1 MSRIARWKCHDTDRL
16 LALEIFL
23 QYHLYAVVFAHGNC
37 RIYWNSILPVSVYAC
52 VSKDAYSSCC
62 GDNTF
67 CNPILPLFVSNFD
80 FLSEILGVFPDR
92 LLQINE
98 IINTFDLYHIGGK
111 IVGSI
116 PIMLVVYPILS
127 ILMVPLMYHVY
138 HKTEI
143 K

>member
-1 MSRIARWKCHDTDRL
+1 MSWIARWKCHDTDRL

-23 QYHLYAVVFAHGNC
+23 QYHLYAVVFAHGSC
-37 RIYWNSILPVSVYAC
+37 RIYWNRILPVSML
-52 VSKDAYSSCC
+52 VSAKTHTAVVAV
-62 GDNTF
+62 TIPF
-67 CNPILPLFVSNFD
+67 AILFLPLFVSNFD
-80 FLSEILGVFPDR
+80 FLSGILGVFPDR

-98 IINTFDLYHIGGK
+98 IINTFDLYHVGGK

-116 PIMLVVYPILS
+116 PIMLVIYPILS